1 MNVQD
6 QQQLSDLIRL
16 YPNPT
21 KDKLNLMLDIQGNEP
36 TNVKVLDAQ
45 GRTIRE
51 YSLEAGTRSHVIDV
65 QELSEGQYMLD
76 IRNGRNSAVKRFVK
90 LN

>member
-6 QQQLSDLIRL
+6 QQQLGSLIRL

-21 KDKLNLMLDIQGNEP
+21 KDKLNLMIDIQGNDP
-36 TNVKVLDAQ
+36 TYVKVHDAQ
-45 GRTIRE
+45 GRMIRE
-51 YSLEAGTRSHVIDV
+51 FNLDAGTRSHMIDV
-65 QELSEGQYMLD
+65 QELSEGQYILD
-76 IRNGRNSAVKRFVK
+76 IRNGHNTAIKRFVK